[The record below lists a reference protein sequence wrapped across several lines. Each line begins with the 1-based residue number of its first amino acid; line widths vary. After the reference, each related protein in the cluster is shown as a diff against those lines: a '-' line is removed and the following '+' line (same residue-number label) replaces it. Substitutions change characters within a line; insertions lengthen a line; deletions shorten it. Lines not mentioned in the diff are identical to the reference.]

1 MGMVPNVDGLLLK
14 HMLSTH
20 TSCVLCGNAI
30 NLLLFKWS
38 NTVILA
44 KAQDESSKPVLL
56 KCLY

>member
-1 MGMVPNVDGLLLK
+1 MGMVLNVDGLLLK

-44 KAQDESSKPVLL
+44 KPQAESSKPVLL